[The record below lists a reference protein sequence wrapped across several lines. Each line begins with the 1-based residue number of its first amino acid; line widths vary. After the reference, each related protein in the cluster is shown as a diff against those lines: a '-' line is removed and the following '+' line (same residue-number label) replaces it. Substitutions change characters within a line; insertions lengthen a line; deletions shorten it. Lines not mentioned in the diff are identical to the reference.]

1 MFKTCTMKKILS
13 MILAIMC
20 VLSVFSITASAY
32 SNGSSSNDVYD
43 ALIQKI
49 KWTIVQSLSGINTDS
64 GTVKNTTSVVYPS
77 KVSLSRD
84 SITINKGCTATI
96 SATVIPSDAT
106 DRSIRW
112 SSSDRKVASV
122 ENGKIKGLMPGL
134 CTIYAQ
140 ASNGK
145 TSACAVYVRGIAFSS
160 PAAALY
166 VGDKGTLKPKTCSV
180 SSVMTWTSSDK
191 SVVSVDSTGRVTAK
205 KEGGATITVKTQDGY
220 SASIAIFV
228 RGKKIK
234 ESGSFGS
241 YKPVTVRLNL
251 GCDKGKIEIKCK
263 DANGIDFNN
272 DVIVTLKNKNGGQ
285 IWRGTVRSPSTLTLG
300 NDHSEY
306 VVTIERKNSDNPL
319 YLGSTFEWT
328 LKCTS
333 NCHIV

>member
-1 MFKTCTMKKILS
+1 MYKTCTMKKVLS
-13 MILAIMC
+13 MILAIMF
-20 VLSVFSITASAY
+20 VLSAVSITASAY
-32 SNGSSSNDVYD
+32 SNGSGSNDAYD
-43 ALIQKI
+43 ALIQKM
-49 KWTIVQSLSGINTDS
+49 KWIIAQSLSGVNTGS
-64 GTVKNTTSVVYPS
+64 GTASTVYPS
-77 KVSLSRD
+77 RVSLSRD
-84 SITINKGCTATI
+84 SITITKGSTATI
-96 SATVIPSDAT
+96 SATVIPSNAT

-112 SSSDRKVASV
+112 FSSDSKVASV
-122 ENGKIKGLMPGL
+122 ENGKIKGVKPGR

-145 TSACAVYVRGIAFSS
+145 TSACAVCVKGIAFSV
-160 PAAALY
+160 PGVAMY
-166 VGDKGTLKPKTCSV
+166 VGDKGTLKPTTCSV

-191 SVVSVDSTGRVTAK
+191 SVASVDSSGRVTAK

-228 RGKKIK
+228 RGKKTT
-234 ESGSFGS
+234 EQGFFGS
-241 YKPVTVRLNL
+241 SKPVTVRMNL
-251 GCDKGKIEIKCK
+251 GCDKGKIRIQCK

-272 DVIVTLKNKNGGQ
+272 DVVVTLKNKNGGQ

-306 VVTIERKNSDNPL
+306 VVTIERKNSSNPL
-319 YLGSTFEWT
+319 YLGSTFEWS